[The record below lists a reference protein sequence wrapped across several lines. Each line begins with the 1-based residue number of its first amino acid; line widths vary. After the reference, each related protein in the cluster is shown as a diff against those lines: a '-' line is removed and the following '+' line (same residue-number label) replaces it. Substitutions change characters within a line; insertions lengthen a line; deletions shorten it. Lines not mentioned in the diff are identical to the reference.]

1 MDAFYFE
8 TNGFFATIAMGK
20 KYVEIVA
27 TNRYDR
33 WTKVMRVESKKFK
46 DAKAVW
52 VELITHNGIV
62 AWDVIKCYDFSN
74 KPKRTEEKA

>member
-33 WTKVMRVESKKFK
+33 WTKRLCTLTKELARVKLHAF
-46 DAKAVW
+46 
-52 VELITHNGIV
+52 L
-62 AWDVIKCYDFSN
+62 
-74 KPKRTEEKA
+74 